1 MHPDKIE
8 TKLNQATDSNACCAS
23 SSQTTAQIM
32 SHAEE
37 QMLEQDA
44 KNVLYR
50 AVAQFVMEPTQVNG
64 TMIDF
69 CGNQYRDAWM
79 RGRRRVMD

>member
-1 MHPDKIE
+1 MHSDKNE
-8 TKLNQATDSNACCAS
+8 TKLNQATDSDAGCATS
-23 SSQTTAQIM
+23 TQTARIM

-44 KNVLYR
+44 KNALYR

-64 TMIDF
+64 TMIDLY
-69 CGNQYRDAWM
+69 GNQYRDAWM